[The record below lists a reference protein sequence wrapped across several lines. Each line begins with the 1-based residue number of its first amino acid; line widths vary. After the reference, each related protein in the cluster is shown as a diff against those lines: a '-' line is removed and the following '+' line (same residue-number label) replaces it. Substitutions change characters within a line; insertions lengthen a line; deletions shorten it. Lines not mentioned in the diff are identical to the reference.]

1 MSVPNP
7 GEEFL
12 ARVGLG
18 NMEPELRRS
27 FLAYMY
33 EWVQS
38 EIGDRL
44 TDGLSDEQVA
54 EFEAIMAGDMGVV
67 DAWIAEHTP
76 EYLTDARYLRIVQ
89 GAPDG
94 TDEAGLRQ
102 EYVSSRWLEVAR
114 PDFQQVTA
122 AVWADVTQMIRENR
136 DAILAASLEE

>member
-12 ARVGLG
+12 ARAGLG
-18 NMEPELRRS
+18 NMDPELRQS

-54 EFEAIMAGDMGVV
+54 EFEAIMAGDAGIV
-67 DAWIAEHTP
+67 DAWIAEHAP

-89 GAPDG
+89 SAPEG
-94 TDEAGLRQ
+94 VDEAGLRQ
-102 EYVSSRWLEVAR
+102 EYASARWIEVVR
-114 PDFQQVTA
+114 PDFKEVSA
-122 AVWADVTQMIRENR
+122 AVWADVMQMIRENR
-136 DAILAASLEE
+136 EAILAASLEE

>member
-18 NMEPELRRS
+18 NLEPELRRS

-54 EFEAIMAGDMGVV
+54 EFEAIMAGDAGIV
-67 DAWIAEHTP
+67 DAWIAEHAP

-89 GAPDG
+89 SAPEG
-94 TDEAGLRQ
+94 VDEVRRRVAAGPPR
-102 EYVSSRWLEVAR
+102 
-114 PDFQQVTA
+114 
-122 AVWADVTQMIRENR
+122 
-136 DAILAASLEE
+136 

>member
-18 NMEPELRRS
+18 DMEPELRTS

-44 TDGLSDEQVA
+44 TEGLSEEQVA
-54 EFEAIMAGDMGVV
+54 EFEAIMAGDAAVV
-67 DAWIAEHTP
+67 DSWIAEHAP
-76 EYLTDARYLRIVQ
+76 EYLSDARYLRIVE

-94 TDEAGLRQ
+94 VDEAGLRQ
-102 EYVSSRWLEVAR
+102 EYVSSRWIEVVR
-114 PDFQQVTA
+114 PDFKLVTA

>member
-18 NMEPELRRS
+18 NMDPELRRS

-33 EWVQS
+33 EWVQC
-38 EIGDRL
+38 EIGDRIKESL
-44 TDGLSDEQVA
+44 RDEQMA
-54 EFEAIMAGDMGVV
+54 EFEAIMEGDAAVV
-67 DAWIAEHTP
+67 DSWIAEHAP

-89 GAPDG
+89 GAPDA
-94 TDEAGLRQ
+94 DEAGLRQ
-102 EYVSSRWLEVAR
+102 EYVSSRWIEVVR
-114 PDFQQVTA
+114 PDFKEVTA

-136 DAILAASLEE
+136 EAILAASLEE